1 MVDSTVSTPVDSRS
15 ATPNGTW
22 FLAPSLT
29 PHRSPSILETALSP
43 LLPSSPPTYF
53 QRPQS
58 DESEIVDFEEEEDD
72 EEDSL
77 LRNACTGQLIKWESG
92 SVWETY
98 AYPHHDND
106 AIGWTP
112 IGYEGGNYIRLQSK
126 GCKIFLESPVE
137 YNQQSCDNCFGLL
150 NSRQLMDFIERSK
163 KDIVPHAPWK
173 YLNSRQ
179 LKNMVV
185 ATRKRAAEFKL
196 KVNSTMPN
204 HKID

>member
-1 MVDSTVSTPVDSRS
+1 M
-15 ATPNGTW
+15 
-22 FLAPSLT
+22 
-29 PHRSPSILETALSP
+29 
-43 LLPSSPPTYF
+43 YF
-53 QRPQS
+53 QHPQS
-58 DESEIVDFEEEEDD
+58 NESEIEDFEEEEDD
-72 EEDSL
+72 EDDSL
-77 LRNACTGQLIKWESG
+77 PRNACTGQLIKWESG

-98 AYPHHDND
+98 AYPHHDDD

-126 GCKIFLESPVE
+126 GCKVFLESPVE
-137 YNQQSCDNCFGLL
+137 YNQRSCDNCFGLL

-185 ATRKRAAEFKL
+185 ASRKRAAGFKL

-204 HKID
+204 HKIEYTNYIIGIRYDPKEWSPPKEIIRLPAACYASRTA